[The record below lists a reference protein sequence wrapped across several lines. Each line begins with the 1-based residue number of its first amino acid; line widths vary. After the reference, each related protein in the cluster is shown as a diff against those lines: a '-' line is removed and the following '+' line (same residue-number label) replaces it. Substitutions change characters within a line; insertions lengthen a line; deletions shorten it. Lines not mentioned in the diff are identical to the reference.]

1 MPNNPELA
9 KFAADVVA
17 NTALREDVKSTM
29 TGLASL
35 VETARKHGYD
45 FTIDDAKNHTA
56 CADASAEG
64 EICGQDKLNG
74 NTVLT
79 NVAIEVVVVVAVTV
93 TL

>member
-1 MPNNPELA
+1 MATEIA
-9 KFAADVVA
+9 RFAADVVA
-17 NTALREDVKSTM
+17 NTALREDVKTNM

-35 VETARKHGYD
+35 VERARKHGYD

-64 EICGQDKLNG
+64 EISDQNQMNG